1 MKPLLVPTDFSAS
14 AINAAKYA
22 GDMAVAINA
31 DLYLLHVLQLPVST
45 TEVPLT
51 DELFEDMQDAAKS
64 DMSNLKAE
72 LDKHTGGKVNI
83 FTLIETGSIEHEI
96 EEFCV
101 RRNPFAVIMGSKKNG
116 AERFM
121 FGSNA
126 LYAIKHLHH
135 PLMIIPNDVSFHN
148 MRKIVLACDLSD
160 VNKSIPI
167 DTLKEIQQAFHS
179 TFDVLNVNKKNISDL
194 KSNLE
199 FILLKDLLKD
209 LYPTYH
215 FNIANTVEEG
225 ISHFLENHDI
235 DLLVLIPKRH
245 NVFEFH
251 QSHTKKMVLKG
262 AVPIL
267 AIHG

>member
-14 AINAAKYA
+14 SINSAKYA
-22 GDMAVAINA
+22 ADMAIAINA

-51 DELFEDMQDAAKS
+51 EELFEDMQEAAKS
-64 DMSNLKAE
+64 DMSNLKGE
-72 LDKHTGGKVNI
+72 LEKHTGGKVNI

-126 LYAIKHLHH
+126 LFAIKHLQH
-135 PLMIIPNDVSFHN
+135 PLMIVPHDISFHS
-148 MRKIVLACDLSD
+148 MRKIALACDLTD
-160 VNKSIPI
+160 VNACIPVNI
-167 DTLKEIQQAFHS
+167 LKEIQQAFHS
-179 TFDVLNVNKKNISDL
+179 SFDVLNVSKKNISDL

-199 FILLKDLLKD
+199 FLLLKDLLKD

-225 ISHFLENHDI
+225 ITHFLEEHNI
-235 DLLVLIPKRH
+235 DLLLLIPKRH
-245 NVFEFH
+245 NIFEFH

-262 AVPIL
+262 SVPIMT
-267 AIHG
+267 IHE